1 MIKEEINE
9 VNPMILNPSLNPLF
23 DTTEFTTNATT
34 SMKDDSKT
42 IQPVPGNAVNPE
54 LAKQID
60 SMIESMQAIKASGK
74 TLAFP
79 KTGIGQYMI
88 GADEITG
95 ELPSGKIT
103 PIAPATFVYL
113 SQKLWD
119 NFKYA
124 NPNFDVALGY
134 MGMTNVLQEGAE
146 VNDLDVME
154 ALSICFKSII
164 P

>member
-1 MIKEEINE
+1 
-9 VNPMILNPSLNPLF
+9 
-23 DTTEFTTNATT
+23 
-34 SMKDDSKT
+34 MKDDSKT
-42 IQPVPGNAVNPE
+42 IQPIPGNTVNPE

-60 SMIESMQAIKASGK
+60 SMIESMKAVQQSGK
-74 TLAFP
+74 TLIFP
-79 KTGIGQYMI
+79 KNGIGQYMI
-88 GADEITG
+88 GADEITA
-95 ELPSGKIT
+95 ELPSGKIV

-146 VNDLDVME
+146 VNDLDVMD
-154 ALSICFKSII
+154 ALSVCFKSII
-164 P
+164 A